1 MAVPPFP
8 RLIPWFFPGEFNAIE
23 RSLNVFVGLLLNE
36 DVRYHTPLFRGVFA
50 STRREGTPVSLMR
63 KHMQIAKEPAALESM
78 PQQPDFLR
86 DLFDTILQCDRA
98 LSTALGP
105 KRTIA

>member
-1 MAVPPFP
+1 
-8 RLIPWFFPGEFNAIE
+8 
-23 RSLNVFVGLLLNE
+23 
-36 DVRYHTPLFRGVFA
+36 
-50 STRREGTPVSLMR
+50 MR
-63 KHMQIAKEPAALESM
+63 KHMQIAKEPAALEGM

-86 DLFDTILQCDRA
+86 DLFDTILPCDRA